1 MRAVVIDSAQ
11 AEPVCADF
19 PEPEPQPDE
28 QVFSLVGAG
37 LHQIV
42 RSLATGAH
50 YSSEG
55 TFPNVPGVDAVARA
69 ADGQLVYTGW
79 IRAPW
84 GTMAERMAVRMG
96 IEVPADAD
104 PLAVAAGMNPAMSGW
119 LPLSRRLEEVDRL
132 GTVMVVGATG
142 MAGRAAVQAAFALGA
157 DRVVGVGRNPE
168 QLAEIERL
176 GAVPV
181 QLGAPDP
188 AKAIAEALA
197 GEAPSIVLDY
207 VWGAAAE
214 AAFRALTLR
223 EFEAE
228 ASGETVYNQIGGLGG
243 ATASLPAELLRSRPI
258 RVIGSGLGSVS
269 TQRIIAELPKMVAR
283 IADGTISVPYTAY
296 PLERAADAW
305 THTGPSRAVLV
316 P

>member
-1 MRAVVIDSAQ
+1 MRAVVINSAQ
-11 AEPVCADF
+11 AEPACDDF
-19 PEPEPQPDE
+19 PEPQPQPDE
-28 QVFSLVGAG
+28 EVFSLVGAG

-55 TFPNVPGVDAVARA
+55 AFPNVPGVDAVARA
-69 ADGQLVYTGW
+69 ADGRLVYTGW
-79 IRAPW
+79 IRPPW
-84 GTMAERMAVRMG
+84 GTMAERMAARMG
-96 IEVPADAD
+96 IEIPADAD

-132 GTVMVVGATG
+132 GTVLVVGATG
-142 MAGRAAVQAAFALGA
+142 MAGCAAVQSAFALGA
-157 DRVVGVGRNPE
+157 DRVVGVGRNAG
-168 QLAEIERL
+168 QLAEIEAL
-176 GAVPV
+176 GAIPAR
-181 QLGAPDP
+181 LTGPDP
-188 AKAIAEALA
+188 AGAIADALA
-197 GEAPSIVLDY
+197 GVAPSIVLDY

-228 ASGETVYNQIGGLGG
+228 ASGETVYNQIGALGG
-243 ATASLPAELLRSRPI
+243 RTASLPAELLRSRPI

-269 TQRIIAELPKMVAR
+269 PQRIIAELPKMVAL
-283 IADGTISVPYTAY
+283 IADGTITVPYTAY
-296 PLERAADAW
+296 PLERVAEAW
-305 THTGPSRAVLV
+305 THTGSSRAVLV